1 MAAKIH
7 QKPRRGQASTNVD
20 LNATG
25 RIDREILADVMG
37 S

>member
-7 QKPRRGQASTNVD
+7 QKSRRGPSTNVD

-25 RIDREILADVMG
+25 RIDREILAEAVG